1 MRFVGIFLFYE
12 SNPSG
17 PLINWLKCFYLKI
30 CFHGDIHEI
39 SDPEQT
45 NNAQGSQTLR
55 RLTQLGVRL
64 CAG

>member
-30 CFHGDIHEI
+30 CFHGDIREI
-39 SDPEQT
+39 SDSALT
-45 NNAQGSQTLR
+45 NTVRSRTPLRLTLR
-55 RLTQLGVRL
+55 
-64 CAG
+64 